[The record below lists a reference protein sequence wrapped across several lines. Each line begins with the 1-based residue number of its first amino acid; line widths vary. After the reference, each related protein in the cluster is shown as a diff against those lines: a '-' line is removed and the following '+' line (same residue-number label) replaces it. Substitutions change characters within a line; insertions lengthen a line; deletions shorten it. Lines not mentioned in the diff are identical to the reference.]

1 MLATRARQPAANAAV
16 FSRQLRATGVRRT
29 LALGRRHYASN
40 RETLEGGP
48 PSSNWFKNSL
58 GFAATGTAVFLAYSY
73 ATRPD
78 ESEILKKLSN
88 SSKSTEDLS
97 AEYVQKKTSLGSP
110 GLYIWGNNKNR
121 VVDPESKE
129 SVIKTPRRLSYF
141 DSHVL
146 RDLKL
151 GETSGAAIIENGDL
165 VQWGKGYSETEFKPT
180 ITLTGKNLICLSMS
194 HDRIV
199 ALSSDGKVY
208 SLPVSKHDQL
218 SGKRTEERSWV
229 PFSSAKSSISY
240 RLLRPS
246 LKFGE
251 KIVAIS
257 GGLEHVLM
265 LTSSGRVFSAVAST
279 ENFPAFGQLGVP
291 GLTWASRP
299 TGPVDAP
306 HEVKTPNGAKVVQI
320 ATGDYHSL
328 LLTKDGD
335 ILAFGDNSF
344 GQLGM
349 GFDPTSPFLDTPTP
363 VIIKSLYRDGSRLP
377 RATGV
382 AAGGA
387 NSFFTVD
394 VYQAGPTQDL
404 KVAGKVTSDI
414 WTCGRGIWGALGNG
428 KWTHLQ
434 DHPTRLK
441 ALSGLVEYDEATQG
455 LLPIRLNDI
464 SVGTTHVAAVLDNQT
479 HLNRST
485 SSLEGTDDA
494 GLDVVWWGGNE
505 HFQLGTGKRSNL
517 SKPAHINVSPETV
530 SLNDKELARLQI
542 MPAHRGTVGGRS
554 VDMRQRQAIMPREN
568 QKRGRRATE
577 KAKKEASKR
586 KHDEGIEEP
595 TKKRLKPSA
604 DEDNAI
610 TAGADYIPLGG
621 EEHDGQNMTAAPDEM
636 PFYGLLDSEEQEYF
650 SRANEMLELNQ
661 FGDAEERRL
670 FVGSVFREARG
681 KELKIACSQS
691 CSRLM
696 EKLIS
701 VSDIDQIRRLFNK
714 FIGHFLTLVQ
724 HRFASHCCERLF
736 ISAAPGVTQK
746 ASKSKLKKD
755 DEAEMDEDE
764 EPEPELSLA
773 EMFMKVVEEL
783 QGNWGYLL
791 TERFASHTI
800 RVLLLVL
807 AGEPV
812 DVSSNDSVVASRKKE
827 RLGVVGGETQDTN
840 PVGEKRTVPES
851 FEATLKKIMQDM
863 VSVLDDTYLRAL
875 ATHPVGNPVLQV
887 LVRLELSHFGKSSA
901 KQPTSII
908 KRLIQDENYEEDSE
922 TTRFIRG
929 LLYDPVGSRLLETM
943 VRCMP
948 GKMFKSLY
956 KNYLREQM
964 SSLARNQTAGYVVL
978 RVLERLGKDELQAVL
993 EQIVPKIPGLIERS
1007 RTIVPKVLIERCLA
1021 RGVDTKPLAKALESS
1036 YDSDPARRLE
1046 QMLRLETAT
1055 ADKEKF
1061 DKNGP
1066 QGESNPASAAA
1077 EKLHGSLL
1085 AQTIV
1090 TAPGQLSDLVFSSL
1104 LALSSDV
1111 LLSICKDSTASRVV
1125 QQALT
1130 SPASTPQFRRQ
1141 FTTRFTGHLN
1151 ELALDSSGS
1160 HVVDSLWPA
1169 TKDIYFVKER
1179 MAQELAQN
1187 ELALRDSIAGRAVWR
1202 NWAMDL
1208 YKRRRGEWAAKAKGK
1223 DVTNN
1228 DSAEKPKSRLDMAR
1242 ARYAAKQGEATVEDL
1257 LIPFIRSADEDT
1269 LGPKV
1274 QQNGVNK
1281 SNRTNADHTLVGTSL
1296 VDYKKP
1302 EELQDILQLNLPE
1315 QGTGQD
1321 GLINVLRKVLRYS
1334 VNTWHQGFLDKLYA
1348 STNAPGVASELILA
1362 ALNTN
1367 VHVYQVSPALSV
1379 IEKHTG
1385 KQLAALFG
1393 LNGPR
1398 AGGISVQGG
1407 SASNTTSIIIAR
1419 NNLYPSTK
1427 TDGNGDYKFVL
1438 FTSAHGHYSIEKAG
1452 QMLGLG
1458 SSAVW
1463 SVPIDKEGRMIPSE
1477 LEKLVQKALSESR
1490 TPFYVNAT
1498 AGTTVMGSFDPFEDI
1513 AAICKKYNLWMH
1525 IDGSWGGSFAFSR
1538 RQRHKLAGAE
1548 KANSIAINP
1557 HKMLGV
1563 PVTCSFLLAS
1573 DLRQFH
1579 RANTLPAGYL
1589 FHNDDDENAAP
1600 SQNGIEGP
1608 SELDSDSPEIW
1619 DLADLTLQCGRRADS
1634 LKLFLS
1640 WTYYGTA
1647 GYERQIDTACV
1658 TAAYLA
1664 TLIQDH
1670 PDFILVSQNPP
1681 PCLQVC
1687 FYYAPGG
1694 KLLRPRGGSIVSD
1707 ENQRAKANSKV
1718 TEQITHAIVGRGFM
1732 VDYAPPSG
1740 DKEAV
1745 GDGKFFRCVVNVQ
1758 TMRETVEGLVRAIEE
1773 VGPGVVER
1781 LTAGEASTVKKRPG
1795 ERGHGPVV
1803 HRV

>member
-1 MLATRARQPAANAAV
+1 MWAIRARRPAANATV
-16 FSRQLRATGVRRT
+16 LSRQLKATSVRPT
-29 LALGRRHYASN
+29 VALGRRHYASE
-40 RETLEGGP
+40 RETPEGRP

-78 ESEILKKLSN
+78 ESEILKKLSD
-88 SSKSTEDLS
+88 SSKSIEDLS

-110 GLYIWGNNKNR
+110 GLYLWGNNKYR

-141 DSHVL
+141 DKHVL

-180 ITLTGKNLICLSMS
+180 KTLTGKNLISLSMS

-208 SLPVSKHDQL
+208 SLPVSQHDQL

-229 PFSSAKSSISY
+229 PFSSGKSSMSY
-240 RLLRPS
+240 RLIQPS
-246 LKFGE
+246 LKLGE

-257 GGLEHVLM
+257 GGLEHVLL

-279 ENFPAFGQLGVP
+279 ENFPSFGQLGVP
-291 GLTWASRP
+291 GLTWATRP
-299 TGPVDAP
+299 PGPVDAP
-306 HEVKTPNGAKVVQI
+306 HEVKTPNGAKVTQI

-335 ILAFGDNSF
+335 VFGFGDNSF
-344 GQLGM
+344 GQLGT
-349 GFDPTSPFLDTPTP
+349 GFDPTSPFLDKPTP
-363 VIIKSLYRDGSRLP
+363 VLIKSLYRDGSRLP

-394 VYQAGPTQDL
+394 VHQAGPTQDL
-404 KVAGKVTSDI
+404 KAAGRVTFDI

-434 DHPTRLK
+434 DHPTKLK
-441 ALSGLVEYDEATQG
+441 ALSGLVEYDEVTQG

-517 SKPAHINVSPETV
+517 PKPTHINVSSESV

-554 VDMRQRQAIMPREN
+554 VDMRQRVDKTIMPREN

-577 KAKKEASKR
+577 KAKKEESKR
-586 KHDEGIEEP
+586 KRDEGIEEP
-595 TKKRLKPSA
+595 TTKRLKSSA
-604 DEDNAI
+604 DEDDAI
-610 TAGADYIPLGG
+610 TAGADYIPLEGG
-621 EEHDGQNMTAAPDEM
+621 EENDGQNVTRAPDEM

-670 FVGSVFREARG
+670 FVDSVFREARG

-701 VSDIDQIRRLFNK
+701 VSDIFQIRRLFNK

-736 ISAAPGVTQK
+736 ISAAPGVSQK
-746 ASKSKLKKD
+746 ISKSKLKKD
-755 DEAEMDEDE
+755 DDVEMDEDE

-827 RLGVVGGETQDTN
+827 RLGVVGGETQQTN
-840 PVGEKRTVPES
+840 PVGEKTSVPES
-851 FEATLKKIMQDM
+851 FEATLKKVMQDM

-887 LVRLELSHFGKSSA
+887 LIRLELSHFGKSSA

-908 KRLIQDENYEEDSE
+908 KRLIPDENFEEGSE

-943 VRCMP
+943 VRWMP

-956 KNYLREQM
+956 KNYLCEQM

-978 RVLERLGKDELQAVL
+978 RVLERLGKDDLQAVM
-993 EQIVPKIPGLIERS
+993 EQIVPKIPSLIERS

-1036 YDSDPARRLE
+1036 YNSDPARRLE
-1046 QMLRLETAT
+1046 QMLRIETAAT
-1055 ADKEKF
+1055 DEGKS
-1061 DKNGP
+1061 DKNRP
-1066 QGESNPASAAA
+1066 PGESNPASASA

-1090 TAPGQLSDLVFSSL
+1090 TAPGQLSELVFSSL

-1111 LLSICKDSTASRVV
+1111 LLSVCKDSTASRVV

-1141 FTTRFTGHLN
+1141 FTTRFAGHLN

-1160 HVVDSLWPA
+1160 HVVDCLWPA

-1187 ELALRDSIAGRAVWR
+1187 ELALRDSFVGRAVWR

-1223 DVTNN
+1223 DVTN
-1228 DSAEKPKSRLDMAR
+1228 DSAEKPISRLDMAR
-1242 ARYAAKQGEATVEDL
+1242 ARAVEDL

-1269 LGPKV
+1269 LGPSVK
-1274 QQNGVNK
+1274 QNGVSK
-1281 SNRTNADHTLVGTSL
+1281 SNGANGDHALVGTSL
-1296 VDYKKP
+1296 VKYKKP
-1302 EELQDILQLNLPE
+1302 EELQDILQLHLPE

-1379 IEKHTG
+1379 IEKYTG
-1385 KQLAALFG
+1385 RQLAALFG

-1407 SASNTTSIIIAR
+1407 SASNTTSIVIAR

-1438 FTSAHGHYSIEKAG
+1438 FTSAHGHYSIEKAA

-1463 SVPIDKEGRMIPSE
+1463 LVPVDKEGRMIPSE
-1477 LEKLVQKALSESR
+1477 LEKLVLKALSENR
-1490 TPFYVNAT
+1490 IPFYVNAT

-1513 AAICKKYNLWMH
+1513 AATCKKYNLWMH
-1525 IDGSWGGSFAFSR
+1525 IDGSWGGSFAFSQ

-1589 FHNDDDENAAP
+1589 FHNNDDENAAP

-1647 GYERQIDTACV
+1647 GYERQINNACDTA
-1658 TAAYLA
+1658 TYLA

-1670 PDFILVSQNPP
+1670 PDFILISQNPP

-1687 FYYAPGG
+1687 FYYAPNG
-1694 KLLRPRGGSIVSD
+1694 KLLHPRGGSVVSD
-1707 ENQRAKANSKV
+1707 ESQRANANSKV

-1740 DKEAV
+1740 DEEAV

-1758 TMRETVEGLVRAIEE
+1758 TVRETVEGLVRAIEE

-1781 LTAGEASTVKKRPG
+1781 LTAEEASTVKRRPG

-1803 HRV
+1803 HHV

>member
-1 MLATRARQPAANAAV
+1 MWATRARQPAFNAII
-16 FSRQLRATGVRRT
+16 FTRQLRATEVRST
-29 LALGRRHYASN
+29 VALRRRHYASE
-40 RETLEGGP
+40 RETPEGRP

-73 ATRPD
+73 LTRPD
-78 ESEILKKLSN
+78 EREILKKLSN
-88 SSKSTEDLS
+88 SSKSVEDLS
-97 AEYVQKKTSLGSP
+97 VEYVQKKTSLGSP
-110 GLYIWGNNKNR
+110 GLYIWGNNKYR

-151 GETSGAAIIENGDL
+151 GEKSGAAIIENGDL

-180 ITLTGKNLICLSMS
+180 KTLTGKNLISLSIS

-218 SGKRTEERSWV
+218 SAKRTEEKSWV
-229 PFSSAKSSISY
+229 PFSSGTSNISY
-240 RLLRPS
+240 RLIQPS
-246 LKFGE
+246 LKLGE
-251 KIVAIS
+251 KIIAIS
-257 GGLEHVLM
+257 GGLEHVLL

-279 ENFPAFGQLGVP
+279 ENFPSFGQLGVP
-291 GLTWASRP
+291 GLTWATRP
-299 TGPVDAP
+299 PGPVDAP
-306 HEVKTPNGAKVVQI
+306 HEVKTPNGAKVTQI

-328 LLTKDGD
+328 LLTSDGD
-335 ILAFGDNSF
+335 VLAFGDNSF

-363 VIIKSLYRDGSRLP
+363 VLIKSLYRNGSRLP
-377 RATGV
+377 RPTGI

-394 VYQAGPTQDL
+394 VRQAGPTQDL
-404 KVAGKVTSDI
+404 KAAGKVTSDI

-479 HLNRST
+479 HFSRST
-485 SSLEGTDDA
+485 SSLGGADDA

-530 SLNDKELARLQI
+530 SLNEKEPGRLQI
-542 MPAHRGTVGGRS
+542 MPTYRGTVGGRS

-568 QKRGRRATE
+568 QKRGRRSAD

-586 KHDEGIEEP
+586 KRDEGIEEL
-595 TKKRLKPSA
+595 TTKRLKPSA

-610 TAGADYIPLGG
+610 TAGVDYIPLDGA
-621 EEHDGQNMTAAPDEM
+621 EEYDGQNTRGGPDDM

-670 FVGSVFREARG
+670 FVDSVFQEARG

-701 VSDIDQIRRLFNK
+701 VSDIYQIRRLFNK

-736 ISAAPGVTQK
+736 ISAAPYVTQK
-746 ASKSKLKKD
+746 VPRSKLRKD
-755 DEAEMDEDE
+755 GVDMDEDE

-773 EMFMKVVEEL
+773 DMFMKVVEEL

-827 RLGVVGGETQDTN
+827 RLRVVGGETQETN
-840 PVGEKRTVPES
+840 PVGEKRIVPES
-851 FEATLKKIMQDM
+851 FEATLQKIMQDM

-908 KRLIQDENYEEDSE
+908 KRLIPDENFEEDSE

-978 RVLERLGKDELQAVL
+978 RVLERLGKDDLQAAM

-1055 ADKEKF
+1055 ADKKTADKEKSE
-1061 DKNGP
+1061 KNGP
-1066 QGESNPASAAA
+1066 PDEFNPASAAA

-1090 TAPGQLSDLVFSSL
+1090 TAPGQLSELIFSSL
-1104 LALSSDV
+1104 LALSQDV
-1111 LLSICKDSTASRVV
+1111 LLSMCKDPTASRVV
-1125 QQALT
+1125 QQAVT
-1130 SPASTPQFRRQ
+1130 SPASTAQFRRQ
-1141 FTTRFTGHLN
+1141 FTTRFTGHLH

-1160 HVVDSLWPA
+1160 HVVDSLWLA
-1169 TKDIYFVKER
+1169 TKDIYFIKER

-1187 ELALRDSIAGRAVWR
+1187 ELALRDSFVGRAVWR

-1223 DVTNN
+1223 DITNN
-1228 DSAEKPKSRLDMAR
+1228 DPAEKPKSRLDMAR
-1242 ARYAAKQGEATVEDL
+1242 ARYAAKQIEDL

-1274 QQNGVNK
+1274 QQNGVHQN
-1281 SNRTNADHTLVGTSL
+1281 NGTNEDHALVGTSL
-1296 VDYKKP
+1296 VDYRKP

-1407 SASNTTSIIIAR
+1407 SASNTTSIVIAR
-1419 NNLYPSTK
+1419 NNLYPKTK

-1438 FTSAHGHYSIEKAG
+1438 FTSVHGHYSIEKAA

-1477 LEKLVQKALSESR
+1477 LEILVQKALSENR

-1513 AAICKKYNLWMH
+1513 AAICKKYNLWLH
-1525 IDGSWGGSFAFSR
+1525 IDGSWGGSFVISQ
-1538 RQRHKLAGAE
+1538 RQRYKLAGAE

-1589 FHNDDDENAAP
+1589 FHNNDDENAAHV
-1600 SQNGIEGP
+1600 QNGVEKP

-1647 GYERQIDTACV
+1647 GYERQIDNACD

-1670 PDFILVSQNPP
+1670 PDFILLSQNPP

-1694 KLLRPRGGSIVSD
+1694 KLLHPRGGSVVSD
-1707 ENQRAKANSKV
+1707 EKQRANLNSKV
-1718 TEQITHAIVGRGFM
+1718 TERITHAIVRRGFM
-1732 VDYAPPSG
+1732 VDYAPPCGSE
-1740 DKEAV
+1740 EAV

-1758 TMRETVEGLVRAIEE
+1758 TARETVEGLVRAIEE
-1773 VGPGVVER
+1773 VGPGVVKLRTE
-1781 LTAGEASTVKKRPG
+1781 EALTVKKRTG

>member
-1 MLATRARQPAANAAV
+1 MWAIRARQPSVNATILT
-16 FSRQLRATGVRRT
+16 RQLRATGIRPT
-29 LALGRRHYASN
+29 IGIGRRHFASE
-40 RETLEGGP
+40 RETPESHP

-78 ESEILKKLSN
+78 ESEFLKKLSN
-88 SSKSTEDLS
+88 PSKPIEDLS
-97 AEYVQKKTSLGSP
+97 AEYVQKKASLKSP
-110 GLYIWGNNKNR
+110 GLYIWGNNKYR

-165 VQWGKGYSETEFKPT
+165 VQWGKGYSETEFKPAR
-180 ITLTGKNLICLSMS
+180 TLIGKNLVSLSMS

-208 SLPVSKHDQL
+208 SLPVSKHDQ
-218 SGKRTEERSWV
+218 SFGKRAEEKSWL
-229 PFSSAKSSISY
+229 PFSSGKSSMSY
-240 RLLRPS
+240 RLIQPS
-246 LKFGE
+246 LKLRE
-251 KIVAIS
+251 KIIAIS
-257 GGLEHVLM
+257 GGLEHVLL

-279 ENFPAFGQLGVP
+279 ESFPSFGQLGVP
-291 GLTWASRP
+291 GLTWATRP
-299 TGPVDAP
+299 PGPVDAP
-306 HEVKTPNGAKVVQI
+306 HEVKTPNGAKVAQI

-335 ILAFGDNSF
+335 VLAFGDNSF

-349 GFDPTSPFLDTPTP
+349 GFDPSSPFLDMPTP
-363 VIIKSLYRDGSRLP
+363 ILIKSLYRNDSRSP

-394 VYQAGPTQDL
+394 VYQAAPGQGSMTP
-404 KVAGKVTSDI
+404 GKVISDT

-434 DHPTRLK
+434 DHPTQLK

-485 SSLEGTDDA
+485 SSLDGADDA

-505 HFQLGTGKRSNL
+505 YFQLGTGKRSNL

-530 SLNDKELARLQI
+530 SLKDRELARLQI
-542 MPAHRGTVGGRS
+542 MPAYRGMVGGRS

-577 KAKKEASKR
+577 KAKKEVSKR
-586 KHDEGIEEP
+586 KRDEGIEEP
-595 TKKRLKPSA
+595 TLKRLKPSA
-604 DEDNAI
+604 DEDNAV
-610 TAGADYIPLGG
+610 TAGADYIPLEG
-621 EEHDGQNMTAAPDEM
+621 EEHDDQHATRAPEEM

-670 FVGSVFREARG
+670 FVDSVFREARG

-701 VSDIDQIRRLFNK
+701 VSDIYQIRRLFNK

-746 ASKSKLKKD
+746 ASKLKSKKD
-755 DEAEMDEDE
+755 DDIDMDEDE
-764 EPEPELSLA
+764 DPEPELSLA

-827 RLGVVGGETQDTN
+827 RLGVVGGETQENN
-840 PVGEKRTVPES
+840 PLGEKRSVPES
-851 FEATLKKIMQDM
+851 FEATLKKVMQDM

-908 KRLIQDENYEEDSE
+908 KRLIPNENFEEDSE

-929 LLYDPVGSRLLETM
+929 LLYDPVGSRLLETL

-956 KNYLREQM
+956 RNYLREQM

-978 RVLERLGKDELQAVL
+978 RVLERLGRDDLQAVM
-993 EQIVPKIPGLIERS
+993 EQIVPKIPSLIERS

-1055 ADKEKF
+1055 ADNKDNS

-1066 QGESNPASAAA
+1066 PGDSNPGSAAA

-1090 TAPGQLSDLVFSSL
+1090 TAPAQLSELVFSSL
-1104 LALSSDV
+1104 LALSPEV
-1111 LLSICKDSTASRVV
+1111 LLGICKDPTASRVV

-1141 FTTRFTGHLN
+1141 FTTRFISHLN

-1169 TKDIYFVKER
+1169 TKDIYFIKER
-1179 MAQELAQN
+1179 MAQELAHN
-1187 ELALRDSIAGRAVWR
+1187 ELALRDSFVGRAVWR

-1208 YKRRRGEWAAKAKGK
+1208 YKRRRGEWAAKAKGR
-1223 DVTNN
+1223 DIINN
-1228 DSAEKPKSRLDMAR
+1228 DSAERPKSRLDMAR
-1242 ARYAAKQGEATVEDL
+1242 ARYAAKQVEDL
-1257 LIPFIRSADEDT
+1257 LIPFIRSADKDT
-1269 LGPKV
+1269 LGPTV
-1274 QQNGVNK
+1274 PQNGVSK
-1281 SNRTNADHTLVGTSL
+1281 SNRSNGDHALVGTPL
-1296 VDYKKP
+1296 VDYKEP
-1302 EELQDILQLNLPE
+1302 EELQDILQLDLPE
-1315 QGTGQD
+1315 QGTGQT
-1321 GLINVLRKVLRYS
+1321 GLTSVLRKVLRYS

-1385 KQLAALFG
+1385 KRLAALFG

-1407 SASNTTSIIIAR
+1407 SASNTTSIVIAR
-1419 NNLYPSTK
+1419 NNLYPNTK

-1438 FTSAHGHYSIEKAG
+1438 FTSAHGHYSIEKAA

-1458 SSAVW
+1458 SSAAW

-1477 LEKLVQKALSESR
+1477 LEKLVQKALSENR

-1513 AAICKKYNLWMH
+1513 AAICRRYNLWLH
-1525 IDGSWGGSFAFSR
+1525 IDGSWGGSFAFSQ
-1538 RQRHKLAGAE
+1538 RQRHKLVGAE

-1589 FHNDDDENAAP
+1589 FHNNDEDAAPAENAIAG
-1600 SQNGIEGP
+1600 SL
-1608 SELDSDSPEIW
+1608 ELNSDSPEIW

-1647 GYERQIDTACV
+1647 GYERQIDNACD

-1664 TLIQDH
+1664 TLIQNH

-1694 KLLRPRGGSIVSD
+1694 KLLHPRGDSIVSD
-1707 ENQRAKANSKV
+1707 ENHRAKANSKV

-1740 DKEAV
+1740 DEEAV
-1745 GDGKFFRCVVNVQ
+1745 GDGKFFRCVINVQ
-1758 TMRETVEGLVRAIEE
+1758 TARKTVEGLVGAIEE
-1773 VGPGVVER
+1773 VGPGVVKGLMLEE
-1781 LTAGEASTVKKRPG
+1781 TSTVRRRPG